1 MSGST
6 VLGFIVAVLI
16 IGAVADIDN
25 ALIGLVAG
33 SALVIHLFGWWGV
46 LGVAMLVL
54 PAWAAS
60 RTPAPPQKSQ
70 SSRKTDPPEQK
81 TKSSRETDWIYML
94 PYSDDGS
101 DD

>member
-6 VLGFIVAVLI
+6 VLGLIIAVLI

-33 SALVIHLFGWWGV
+33 SVLCIYLFGWWGV

-60 RTPAPPQKSQ
+60 RTLAPPQKSQ
-70 SSRKTDPPEQK
+70 SSRKNDPPEQK
-81 TKSSRETDWIYML
+81 TKSSSETDWICML